1 MQDSTLVVKSIAD
14 LQSDQVNF
22 NGQGVF
28 DVCIADE
35 TKSIDLTLTDA
46 HFLTGGELIVK
57 GAKADDKVCL
67 QVIHP
72 IAGLLHQFIT
82 DFRMRTD
89 TENQSGFNLPYTA
102 KLPADLII
110 RAVYKATSEVGE
122 RKISINYML
131 HKIKIA

>member
-1 MQDSTLVVKSIAD
+1 MNNSSLVITSTDD
-14 LQSDQVNF
+14 LQSNQVTF

-28 DVCIADE
+28 ATCIQNE
-35 TKSIDLTLTDA
+35 TKNVDLTLTDVN
-46 HFLTGGELIVK
+46 FLTGGELIVK
-57 GAKADDKVCL
+57 GAKADDKICL

-72 IAGLLHQFIT
+72 VAGVLNQFVT

-89 TENQSGFNLPYTA
+89 SENQSGFNLPYTA
-102 KLPADLII
+102 KLPAGLII

-131 HKIKIA
+131 HKIIVE

>member
-1 MQDSTLVVKSIAD
+1 MQDSTLVVKSTAD

-28 DVCIADE
+28 ATCLENE
-35 TKSIDLTLTDA
+35 TKNIDLTLTDA

-57 GAKADDKVCL
+57 GAKSDDKVCL
-67 QVIHP
+67 QVVHP
-72 IAGLLHQFIT
+72 VAGVLHQFVT

-89 TENQSGFNLPYTA
+89 SENQSGFNLPYTT
-102 KLPADLII
+102 KLPAGLII
-110 RAVYKATSEVGE
+110 RAVYIATSEVSE

-131 HKIKIA
+131 HKIKIM